1 MGMASSCSRSVC
13 WSMSMFSD
21 DDDVEGGAD
30 AMLMCVVLILFLTVV
45 TLVSSD
51 DLGDFSCP
59 EVELERLGS
68 SVGRDSSY
76 YCR

>member
-1 MGMASSCSRSVC
+1 MGTSSSCSCRASVC
-13 WSMSMFSD
+13 WSMSMFD
-21 DDDVEGGAD
+21 DDDVEGGVV
-30 AMLMCVVLILFLTVV
+30 AMLMFVVLILVLTVV

-68 SVGRDSSY
+68 SGG
-76 YCR
+76 

>member
-1 MGMASSCSRSVC
+1 
-13 WSMSMFSD
+13 MSMFSD

-30 AMLMCVVLILFLTVV
+30 AMLMCVVLTLFLTVV

-51 DLGDFSCP
+51 NLGDFSCP

-68 SVGRDSSY
+68 SVRRDSSY